1 MRKRSIEELAVYELQ
16 EETDIIE
23 FGLIRELLMHKT
35 SDIVYLTIGQKVYG
49 IVCLGDILHHME
61 GGQVSIAKTFL
72 YINGFQADRAREIF
86 ARQGNIQKI
95 PVIKSEIL
103 QGDYSRWDDAELA
116 WIQWIAA
123 QKSVWGRLNQYL
135 KEQYY
140 KRIYVIEPTVQ
151 KERIKEIIIKVLSE
165 RKEICLIPK
174 EQVSKLFLQESE
186 HTLFVMADEDERRGM
201 MCIQAAGFADMG
213 IKADIVTF
221 SKLYGEI
228 DKFDKQERLK
238 HYGIAIEGECAK
250 ECFTSLQEKGVKVLA
265 LYNDIYYM
273 SDYIKNTVRKHLR
286 YIKKFQLKTG
296 EFWPIESA
304 IGKEFFAE
312 LLDGE
317 DYAKG
322 VAQQEII
329 QGHIMQSKGVTDY
342 SSVYYNVENGR
353 RKTCFQ
359 PENCQGKVYMFG
371 NCIIMGAYLEDQYTI
386 ESQLQKKINT
396 DGINYCVENC
406 GMYASVFEVL
416 QQMVFREG
424 DVVIIWTGENTYAG
438 IESVELRSI
447 FEKNNIP
454 AEWCLGSFAHINH
467 KITEM
472 IADTLYSIIRTYLQ
486 REGNSLPGSD
496 AEVRF
501 EVQNYGDIL
510 GTYIKAMYLERYF
523 TDEEQQANIIRGCL
537 VAEGNIIPDLYLEPL
552 QKICGEVDELI
563 VFIPGNLESAQY
575 SFAEYVIK
583 MSELIQ
589 DNKKIKIIPG
599 DEYVPYF
606 NFIPTYY
613 LDYAGKDISATQ
625 SVLDAK
631 FFAQCI
637 AEPLSIAYRFRV
649 MGSDSLKIDQYNKVL
664 KEELPKYGVKFIE
677 L

>member
-1 MRKRSIEELAVYELQ
+1 MRKRSLKELAVCELGDQ
-16 EETDIIE
+16 TDLIE
-23 FGLIRELLMHKT
+23 FERIRELFVNKT
-35 SDIVYLTIGQKVYG
+35 SDIVYITIDKKVYG
-49 IVCLGDILHHME
+49 IVCLGDILHHMKDS
-61 GGQVSIAKTFL
+61 QVSIVKSFL
-72 YINGFQADRAREIF
+72 YINDFQEDKAREIF
-86 ARQGNIQKI
+86 AKKSNIQKI
-95 PVIKSEIL
+95 PVIKSGIL
-103 QGDYSRWDDAELA
+103 QGDYSRWDDAEPA
-116 WIQWIAA
+116 WIQWIEA
-123 QKSVWGRLNQYL
+123 QKNVWSRLNQYL

-140 KRIYVIEPTVQ
+140 NRIYVIEPTVQ
-151 KERIKEIIIKVLSE
+151 KEKIKEIIINVLSE
-165 RKEICLIPK
+165 KNEICLIQK
-174 EQVSKLFLQESE
+174 EQVMELFLQESE
-186 HTLFVMADEDERRGM
+186 HTLFVMSDEDERRGM

-221 SKLYGEI
+221 SKLYREI
-228 DKFDKQERLK
+228 DKFDKQEKLK
-238 HYGIAIEGECAK
+238 HYGIVIEGEGAK
-250 ECFTSLQEKGVKVLA
+250 ECFASLQKKGVKVLA

-273 SDYIKNTVRKHLR
+273 SNYIKKTVRKHLG
-286 YIKKFQLKTG
+286 YIKEFQLKTG
-296 EFWPIESA
+296 EFWPIESS

-312 LLDGE
+312 LLDDE
-317 DYAKG
+317 NYTKG

-329 QGHIMQSKGVTDY
+329 QGHIMQSKGVSDY

-359 PENCQGKVYMFG
+359 SENCQGKVYMFG

-396 DGINYCVENC
+396 DEINYRVENC

-472 IADTLYSIIRTYLQ
+472 IAHTLYGKIKTYLQ
-486 REGNSLPGSD
+486 REGNSLSGGD

-510 GTYIKAMYLERYF
+510 GNYIKVMYLERYF
-523 TDEEQQANIIRGCL
+523 TDEELQANIIRGCL
-537 VAEGNIIPDLYLEPL
+537 VVEGDAISDFYLEPL
-552 QKICGEVDELI
+552 QKICSEVDELI
-563 VFIPGNLESAQY
+563 IFIPGSLVSVQY
-575 SFAEYVIK
+575 RFVENVIK
-583 MSELIQ
+583 ISELIR

-613 LDYAGKDISATQ
+613 LDYTGKDISVSQ
-625 SVLDAK
+625 SALDAK

-637 AEPLSIAYRFRV
+637 AKPLNIAYRFRV
-649 MGSDSLKIDQYNKVL
+649 MGRCSLKIDQYNKVL
-664 KEELPKYGVKFIE
+664 KEELPQYGVKFIE
-677 L
+677 V

>member
-1 MRKRSIEELAVYELQ
+1 M
-16 EETDIIE
+16 
-23 FGLIRELLMHKT
+23 
-35 SDIVYLTIGQKVYG
+35 
-49 IVCLGDILHHME
+49 
-61 GGQVSIAKTFL
+61 
-72 YINGFQADRAREIF
+72 
-86 ARQGNIQKI
+86 
-95 PVIKSEIL
+95 
-103 QGDYSRWDDAELA
+103 
-116 WIQWIAA
+116 
-123 QKSVWGRLNQYL
+123 NQYL

-151 KERIKEIIIKVLSE
+151 KIKEIIINVLSE
-165 RKEICLIPK
+165 KNEICLIQK
-174 EQVSKLFLQESE
+174 EQVRELFLQESE
-186 HTLFVMADEDERRGM
+186 HTLFVMSDEDERRGM

-221 SKLYGEI
+221 SKLYREI

-238 HYGIAIEGECAK
+238 HYGIVIEGECAQG
-250 ECFTSLQEKGVKVLA
+250 CFTSLQEKGVKVLA
-265 LYNDIYYM
+265 LYNDIYYI

-286 YIKKFQLKTG
+286 YVKEYQLKTG
-296 EFWPIESA
+296 EFWPVESS

-312 LLDGE
+312 LLDDE
-317 DYAKG
+317 DYTKG

-329 QGHIMQSKGVTDY
+329 QGHIMQSKGVSDY

-467 KITEM
+467 KITDM
-472 IADTLYSIIRTYLQ
+472 IADTLYSKIKTNLQ
-486 REGNSLPGSD
+486 REGNSLSGSD
-496 AEVRF
+496 VEVQF

-510 GTYIKAMYLERYF
+510 GTYIKTMYLERYF
-523 TDEEQQANIIRGCL
+523 TDEEQQANILRGCL
-537 VAEGNIIPDLYLEPL
+537 VVEGDAISDLYSELL
-552 QKICGEVDELI
+552 QKICSEVDELI
-563 VFIPGNLESAQY
+563 IFIPVSLESPQY
-575 SFAEYVIK
+575 SFEEYVIK
-583 MSELIQ
+583 ISELIR
-589 DNKKIKIIPG
+589 DNKKIKIILG

-613 LDYAGKDISATQ
+613 SDYTGKDISVSQ
-625 SVLDAK
+625 SALDAK

-637 AEPLSIAYRFRV
+637 AKPLNIAYRFRV
-649 MGSDSLKIDQYNKVL
+649 RGRCSLKIDQYNIVL